1 MIAGDSHG
9 KGFAAELARAVV
21 DHAIEQLIAES
32 AVATV
37 DIPNRGSIRVLEKS
51 GFELQDRIRT
61 CGSDETYLSELGL
74 SQN

>member
-21 DHAIEQLIAES
+21 DHAIEQLSAES

-37 DIPNRGSIRVLEKS
+37 DIPNRGSIRVL
-51 GFELQDRIRT
+51 
-61 CGSDETYLSELGL
+61 GSDETYLSELGL
-74 SQN
+74 SQK